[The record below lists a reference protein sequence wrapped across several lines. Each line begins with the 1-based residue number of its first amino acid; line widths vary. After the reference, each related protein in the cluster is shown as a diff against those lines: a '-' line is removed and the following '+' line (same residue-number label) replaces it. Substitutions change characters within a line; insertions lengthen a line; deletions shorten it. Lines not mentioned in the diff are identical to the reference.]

1 MIRPAT
7 PADLP
12 QLCKMVHALAEFHGD
27 TATATVANL
36 QRDLFGAAPWL
47 HALVF
52 EDRRQLHGY
61 AALTQL
67 ARVQYGQRGM
77 DLHHLYVCTD
87 ARGGG
92 IGKALLAA
100 SFDYARSKTASYVTV
115 STLMGN
121 DFAQAFYLA
130 QGFQPAPVAGLR
142 YVFDLAG
149 KVNRSLPEGS

>member
-1 MIRPAT
+1 MIRAAT

-12 QLCKMVHALAEFHGD
+12 QLCTMVHALADYHGD
-27 TATATVANL
+27 TATATVADL
-36 QRDLFGAAPWL
+36 RRDLFGATPWL

-52 EDRRQLHGY
+52 AEPRRLLGY

-87 ARGGG
+87 YRGDG

-100 SFDYARSKTASYVTV
+100 TLDYARHNNASYVTV
-115 STLMGN
+115 TTLPGN
-121 DFAQAFYLA
+121 AIAQAFYLA
-130 QGFQPAPVAGLR
+130 QGFQPAPTTGLR
-142 YVFDLAG
+142 YALNLAD
-149 KVNRSLPEGS
+149 KS